1 MGLHLFLLGLP
12 CLQLLNRGADIGF
25 PEEGLVLSRVI
36 RRQHGHGDVH
46 LLEQFGG
53 LGEFVAVH
61 IWLTIGP
68 GPAVG
73 GQSVVLGFGAVADA
87 KPKHGEV
94 TMRRLAQLGET
105 LGFSA
110 RSVASE
116 LP

>member
-1 MGLHLFLLGLP
+1 
-12 CLQLLNRGADIGF
+12 
-25 PEEGLVLSRVI
+25 
-36 RRQHGHGDVH
+36 
-46 LLEQFGG
+46 
-53 LGEFVAVH
+53 
-61 IWLTIGP
+61 
-68 GPAVG
+68 
-73 GQSVVLGFGAVADA
+73 VVLGFGAVADA